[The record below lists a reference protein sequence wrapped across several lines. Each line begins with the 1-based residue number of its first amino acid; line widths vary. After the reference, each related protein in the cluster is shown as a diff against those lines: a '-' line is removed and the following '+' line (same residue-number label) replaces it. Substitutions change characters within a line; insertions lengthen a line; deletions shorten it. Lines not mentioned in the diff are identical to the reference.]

1 MIYNGKKIEDQKKAM
16 DRLKQLCEK
25 EARFEIIEKK
35 NGRTLRQNSYLHL
48 ILGFFAIETGYTVE
62 FVKKQYFKRLCNP
75 GIFIISK
82 KDPYLGNIQVL
93 KSSRD
98 IDTGE
103 MTTAIQRFRNWS
115 SMEAGIYLPEP
126 SDQEFL
132 DHIQN
137 EIERHKEYL

>member
-1 MIYNGKKIEDQKKAM
+1 
-16 DRLKQLCEK
+16 
-25 EARFEIIEKK
+25 
-35 NGRTLRQNSYLHL
+35 
-48 ILGFFAIETGYTVE
+48 
-62 FVKKQYFKRLCNP
+62 
-75 GIFIISK
+75 
-82 KDPYLGNIQVL
+82 
-93 KSSRD
+93 
-98 IDTGE
+98 